1 MSPLALRRMAALVV
15 LGLLVTSFP
24 ARVGLFG
31 ACPVCGQFHEK
42 VLVVRLGDA
51 PTDSA
56 PDDSPGQDDSRAADG
71 CFPPLPYCATASG
84 MPVAVNYESGDSL
97 RVQSD
102 SQIASIPASTLIRPP
117 RV

>member
-1 MSPLALRRMAALVV
+1 MAALVV
-15 LGLLVTSFP
+15 LGLLITSFP

-51 PTDSA
+51 PSDTV
-56 PDDSPGQDDSRAADG
+56 PDDSPDQDDSRAADG
-71 CFPPLPYCATASG
+71 CFPPLPYCPTVIGS
-84 MPVAVNYESGDSL
+84 PVAMDYASGDSL

-102 SQIASIPASTLIRPP
+102 SQIASIPALALIRPP

>member
-1 MSPLALRRMAALVV
+1 MAALVV

-51 PTDSA
+51 PSDSV
-56 PDDSPGQDDSRAADG
+56 PDDSPDQGDSRAADG
-71 CFPPLPYCATASG
+71 CFPPLPYCPTACE
-84 MPVAVNYESGDSL
+84 VALAINFASGDSL
-97 RVQSD
+97 HVQSD

>member
-1 MSPLALRRMAALVV
+1 MAALVV

-31 ACPVCGQFHEK
+31 ACPICGQFHEK
-42 VLVVRLGDA
+42 VLLVRLGGEV
-51 PTDSA
+51 PTDGV
-56 PDDSPGQDDSRAADG
+56 PDDAPGQDDSRAADG
-71 CFPPLPYCATASG
+71 CFPPLPFCTTASAL
-84 MPVAVNYESGDSL
+84 PAAINYASGDSL

-102 SQIASIPASTLIRPP
+102 SQIASIPALALIRPP